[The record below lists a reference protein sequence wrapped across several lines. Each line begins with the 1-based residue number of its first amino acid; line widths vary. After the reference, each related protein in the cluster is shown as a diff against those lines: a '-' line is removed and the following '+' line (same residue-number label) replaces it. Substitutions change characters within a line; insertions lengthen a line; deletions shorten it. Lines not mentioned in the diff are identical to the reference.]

1 MQEQTFFEYE
11 DVKVT
16 NARFVT
22 GGQTYAMQN
31 ITSVKTKEDGPAG
44 LGWGIILWVAAAVC
58 LWNKA
63 WGWAAILA
71 IVGALLMWKSKA
83 TYHIILTTAS
93 GEASAL
99 KTHQK
104 EYLQKVVEALNQA
117 IIARG

>member
-1 MQEQTFFEYE
+1 MQEQTFFEHE

-22 GGQTYAMQN
+22 GGQTFAMQN
-31 ITSVKTKEDGPAG
+31 ITSVKTKEDQPSR
-44 LGWGIILWVAAAVC
+44 LGWGIILCVVAAIC

-63 WGWAAILA
+63 WAWAAVLA
-71 IVGALLMWKSKA
+71 VGGGLLVWTSKT
-83 TYHIILTTAS
+83 TYHVILTTAS

-104 EYLQKVVEALNQA
+104 EYLQQVVQALNQA
-117 IIARG
+117 IVARG